1 MKTLG
6 FSVSSGGITKAEITA
21 YTAGITLVCDF
32 MDDLIK
38 NLFADTADFKG
49 LAMFLNLINEPSQVT
64 EAQARELIFKAFSD
78 KGGSF
83 RLDAF
88 EKILAETGKDAIY
101 HVSNGSL
108 VLSFTEPAGA
118 DFMDR
123 LGKFIKYNA
132 PVGSRLVL
140 DGSGLEFSEWDSLN
154 LCWYVLDGF
163 GLPFSIIDTLK
174 S

>member
-1 MKTLG
+1 METLG

-21 YTAGITLVCDF
+21 YAAGITLVCDF
-32 MDDLIK
+32 MDNLIK

-49 LAMFLNLINEPSQVT
+49 LAMFLNLIGESSQET
-64 EAQARELIFKAFSD
+64 EKQARELIFKAFSD

-88 EKILAETGKDAIY
+88 EKILSETGDDAAY
-101 HVSNGSL
+101 SVSNGSL
-108 VLSFTEPAGA
+108 ALSFSEPADA
-118 DFMDR
+118 DFMER

-140 DGSGLEFSEWDSLN
+140 DGSGLEFSERDSLN
-154 LCWYVLDGF
+154 LPWYVLDGY
-163 GLPFSIIDTLK
+163 GLPFSVIDTLK